1 MSNSSDTNDSNQP
14 ERSIVAPEEKGKM
27 LPGVAGISLFL
38 LIVTT
43 INVFAVLRGVAGN
56 GPAKYGI
63 LALCT
68 LLATGIFGLLRMRRW
83 GHAIVLAG
91 CLLLSMGYF
100 YVFSRN
106 HIAPFVVEGFFALL
120 FFLYL
125 VRPEVRDRM
134 L

>member
-1 MSNSSDTNDSNQP
+1 MSSVEP
-14 ERSIVAPEEKGKM
+14 VGPAERGKM
-27 LPGVAGISLFL
+27 LPGIAGIALFL
-38 LIVTT
+38 LVVTLL
-43 INVFAVLRGVAGN
+43 NVVAVLRGVAGA
-56 GPAKYGI
+56 GAVRYGV

-68 LLATGIFGLLRMRRW
+68 LLLAGLYGMLRMRRW

-91 CLLLSMGYF
+91 CLLLSAGYF
-100 YVFSRN
+100 YVFSRT
-106 HIAPFVVEGFFALL
+106 HVLPWVVEGFFALV

>member
-1 MSNSSDTNDSNQP
+1 MSDETPSPAEPVVTRAVVP
-14 ERSIVAPEEKGKM
+14 RGKL
-27 LPGVAGISLFL
+27 LPGIAGIALFL
-38 LIVTT
+38 LMLTLL
-43 INVFAVLRGVAGN
+43 NVFAALSGKFLGGGGKIAV
-56 GPAKYGI
+56 

-68 LLATGIFGLLRMRRW
+68 LLVTGIFGLLRMRRW

-91 CLLLSMGYF
+91 CLLLSAGYF
-100 YVFSRN
+100 YVYSRT
-106 HIAPFVVEGFFALL
+106 HALPSIVQGFFMLM

>member
-1 MSNSSDTNDSNQP
+1 MSAAQP
-14 ERSIVAPEEKGKM
+14 DPGTPAAKGVM
-27 LPGVAGISLFL
+27 LPGVAAISMFL
-38 LIVTT
+38 LLIAI
-43 INVFAVLRGVAGN
+43 INVFAVLSGVAGS

-68 LLATGIFGLLRMRRW
+68 LLVTGLFGLLRMRRW

-91 CLLLSMGYF
+91 CLLLSAGYF
-100 YVFSRN
+100 YVFSRT
-106 HIAPFVVEGFFALL
+106 HMLPWLVEGFFALL

-134 L
+134 R